1 MFIGRYRHTIDE
13 KGRVSIPAK
22 FREELGETVVITESV
37 DGRCLYVFS
46 MDEYAVKFKNMND
59 IAFSDDDENKAAR
72 YMGALST
79 YSDIDKQGRIIIP
92 QEFRS
97 DVELV
102 RDVVILGAFSRVEIW
117 NSDKWEEYFKETSNS
132 DIRSAFKKVGL

>member
-1 MFIGRYRHTIDE
+1 
-13 KGRVSIPAK
+13 
-22 FREELGETVVITESV
+22 
-37 DGRCLYVFS
+37 
-46 MDEYAVKFKNMND
+46 
-59 IAFSDDDENKAAR
+59 
-72 YMGALST
+72 MGALST